1 LRRWH
6 LRQLN
11 AAPKHMTTTP
21 QREAPGRGIGRAPG
35 GIGLG
40 LRWDFLEEVLDGPP
54 CDVAFFEVSPENY
67 LGRGGYYPSALE
79 RIAERY
85 SIVTHGL
92 SLSIGAVDEPD
103 ALYLKALRAEVTRL
117 GSPWHS
123 DHLCFS
129 SAGERVLHE
138 LLPLK
143 FSAENVERVA
153 ARARQ
158 MEALLERP
166 FALENITYYVHPGKP
181 EMSELSFLRGVLEQS
196 NAGLLLDVNN
206 VYVNAQNHGFDPY
219 AFIAGLPLERV
230 VEIHVAGHQT
240 LDGGLLLDTHGAA
253 VADPVLALLEWTIER
268 AGPVPVLLERDNDV
282 PELRELLAEVRMLS
296 ELRTRAL
303 GRRQDPRAKSA

>member
-1 LRRWH
+1 
-6 LRQLN
+6 
-11 AAPKHMTTTP
+11 MTTMP
-21 QREAPGRGIGRAPG
+21 QREAPGRGTSRALG
-35 GIGLG
+35 GVGLG
-40 LRWDFLEEVLDGPP
+40 LRWEFLEEVLDGAL

-85 SIVTHGL
+85 PIVTHGL
-92 SLSIGAVDEPD
+92 TLSLGAIDDPD
-103 ALYLKALRAEVTRL
+103 PAYMSALKRELGRL
-117 GSPWHS
+117 DPPWHS

-143 FSAENVERVA
+143 FCAENVRRVA
-153 ARARQ
+153 ERSKRVAGQ
-158 MEALLERP
+158 LGRP

-181 EMSELSFLRGVLEQS
+181 EMSELQFLQGVLEAS
-196 NAGLLLDVNN
+196 DARLLLDVNN

-230 VEIHVAGHQT
+230 VEIHVAGHKT
-240 LDGGLLLDTHGAA
+240 LDTGLLLDTHGQA
-253 VADPVLALLEWTIER
+253 VADPVLQLLEWTIER

-282 PELRELLAEVRMLS
+282 PELSELLAELS
-296 ELRTRAL
+296 VLRELQTRAL
-303 GRRQDPRAKSA
+303 GRHAERHAKSA